1 MMLSFYVHIPY
12 CIKRCGYCDFNTYT
26 PSELQDGA
34 TLEIVSNDYIDAVL
48 RELDAAPKDTVPTIF
63 FGGGTPSLL
72 PADDLG
78 RVITAIKSRNGLAPD
93 CEITLEANPD
103 SVTQEKLERYL
114 EVGFNRISF
123 GMQSAKPHVLAVL
136 DRTHNPANVEKA
148 ITMARAAG
156 FTSISV
162 DLIYGTPGESLE
174 DWQETVS
181 AALAL
186 DIDHISAYALIVET
200 GTKLAAQIKRGDL
213 TMPNDDLMADM
224 YLLVDQMCEQAG
236 LTWYELSN
244 WSKPGHECR
253 HNIAYWENKNWW
265 GLGPGAHSHIDAQ
278 RFWNLKHPTTYKQKL
293 FAGES
298 PIADSEQLT
307 AEQVKDEAILLG
319 IRMREGLEIQLL
331 EPHQLEVLA
340 IYRENGFV
348 QLHDDRVLLTPAGRL
363 IADRIVREISIYYSW
378 NKCHHD
384 VLKSSAQLSMSTL
397 RPKNLSVLSQSQII
411 MDSVFHLPRFEM
423 KWLF

>member
-1 MMLSFYVHIPY
+1 MQNMSFYVHIPY

-48 RELDAAPKDTVPTIF
+48 RELEAAPSDVVPTIF

-78 RVITAIKSRNGLAPD
+78 RVISAIKVRNGLAPD

-103 SVTQEKLERYL
+103 SVTAEKLARYL

-136 DRTHNPANVEKA
+136 DRTHIPANVEKA
-148 ITMARAAG
+148 ISMARSAG
-156 FTSISV
+156 FKSISV
-162 DLIYGTPGESLE
+162 DLIYGTPGESLA

-213 TMPNDDLMADM
+213 TMPIDDLMADM
-224 YLLVDQMCEQAG
+224 YLLVDQMCEEAG

-253 HNIAYWENKNWW
+253 HNIAYWQNKNWW
-265 GLGPGAHSHIDAQ
+265 GLGPGAHSHVDGK

-298 PIADSEQLT
+298 PILDSELLT
-307 AEQVKDEAILLG
+307 AEQIKDEAILLG
-319 IRMREGLEIQLL
+319 IRMREGLEIALL
-331 EPHQLEVLA
+331 KPHQLEVLSE
-340 IYRENGFV
+340 YRHNGFV
-348 QLHDDRVLLTPAGRL
+348 EINEDRVLLTPTGRL
-363 IADRIVREISIYYSW
+363 IADRIVREITI
-378 NKCHHD
+378 
-384 VLKSSAQLSMSTL
+384 
-397 RPKNLSVLSQSQII
+397 
-411 MDSVFHLPRFEM
+411 
-423 KWLF
+423 

>member
-48 RELDAAPKDTVPTIF
+48 RELDAAPKDEVPTIF

-78 RVITAIKSRNGLAPD
+78 RVITAIKARNGLAAD

-148 ITMARAAG
+148 ITMARSAG

-162 DLIYGTPGESLE
+162 DLIYGTPGESLD
-174 DWQETVS
+174 DWRETVS
-181 AALAL
+181 AALSL

-224 YLLVDQMCEQAG
+224 YLIVDQMCEQAG

-244 WSKPGHECR
+244 WSKPGHQCR

-265 GLGPGAHSHIDAQ
+265 GLGPGAHSHIDAK
-278 RFWNLKHPTTYKQKL
+278 RFWNVKHPTAYKQKL

-298 PIADSEQLT
+298 PIADSEKLT
-307 AEQVKDEAILLG
+307 EAQIKDEAILLG
-319 IRMREGLEIQLL
+319 IRMRDGLKIQLL

-363 IADRIVREISIYYSW
+363 IADRIVREISI
-378 NKCHHD
+378 
-384 VLKSSAQLSMSTL
+384 
-397 RPKNLSVLSQSQII
+397 
-411 MDSVFHLPRFEM
+411 
-423 KWLF
+423 

>member
-1 MMLSFYVHIPY
+1 MRKVTYNTYVTLSFYVHIPY

-48 RELDAAPKDTVPTIF
+48 RELDAAPTDVVPTIF

-72 PADDLG
+72 PAHDLG
-78 RVITAIKSRNGLAPD
+78 RVIAAIKARNGLTAD

-103 SVTQEKLERYL
+103 SVTAEKLAEYL
-114 EVGFNRISF
+114 QVGFNRISF
-123 GMQSAKPHVLAVL
+123 GMQSAKPHVLAAL

-148 ITMARAAG
+148 ITMARSAG
-156 FTSISV
+156 FQSISV
-162 DLIYGTPGESLE
+162 DLIYGTPGESLQ
-174 DWQETVS
+174 DWQDTVE
-181 AALAL
+181 AALSL

-224 YLLVDQMCEQAG
+224 YLLVDQMCEAKG

-244 WSKPGHECR
+244 WSKPGHQCR

-265 GLGPGAHSHIDAQ
+265 GLGPGAHSHIDAR
-278 RFWNLKHPTTYKQKL
+278 RFWNVKHPTTYKQKV

-298 PIADSEQLT
+298 PVLESEQLT
-307 AEQVKDEAILLG
+307 AEQIKDESILLG
-319 IRMREGLEIQLL
+319 IRMRDGLQVELL
-331 EPHQLEVLA
+331 KPHQMEVLA
-340 IYRENGFV
+340 VYRENGFI
-348 QLHDDRVLLTPAGRL
+348 QLHEDRVILSPAGRL
-363 IADRIVREISIYYSW
+363 IADRIVREITI
-378 NKCHHD
+378 
-384 VLKSSAQLSMSTL
+384 
-397 RPKNLSVLSQSQII
+397 
-411 MDSVFHLPRFEM
+411 
-423 KWLF
+423 

>member
-1 MMLSFYVHIPY
+1 MQNMSFYVHIPY

-26 PSELQDGA
+26 PSELQVGA

-78 RVITAIKSRNGLAPD
+78 RVITAIKNRNGFAPD

-103 SVTQEKLERYL
+103 SVTSEKLARYL

-148 ITMARAAG
+148 ISMARSAG
-156 FTSISV
+156 FESISV
-162 DLIYGTPGESLE
+162 DLIYGTPGESLD
-174 DWQETVS
+174 DWRETVN

-213 TMPNDDLMADM
+213 TMPIDDLMADM
-224 YLLVDQMCEQAG
+224 YLLVDQMCEEAG

-253 HNIAYWENKNWW
+253 HNIAYWQNKNWW
-265 GLGPGAHSHIDAQ
+265 GLGPGAHSHVDGK

-298 PIADSEQLT
+298 PILDSELLT
-307 AEQVKDEAILLG
+307 AEQIKDEAILLG
-319 IRMREGLEIQLL
+319 IRMREGLEIALL
-331 EPHQLEVLA
+331 QPHQLEVLSE
-340 IYRENGFV
+340 YRHNGFV
-348 QLHDDRVLLTPAGRL
+348 EINEDRVLLTPTGRL
-363 IADRIVREISIYYSW
+363 IADRIVREITI
-378 NKCHHD
+378 
-384 VLKSSAQLSMSTL
+384 
-397 RPKNLSVLSQSQII
+397 
-411 MDSVFHLPRFEM
+411 
-423 KWLF
+423 